1 MAYLKYGCAD
11 CGEYA
16 FVTNCREGDVTCTSC
31 GLVQE
36 ECMLMEDIY
45 YNQNQ
50 DVAMLSDTKTESN
63 VTLPTTIERLF
74 DTSILAFGLDETS
87 EILQASKDMFRD
99 VKEQYM
105 FKGARATA
113 VVACCVYIAFKLANR
128 KRVARD
134 ASEVCKQLGIETSLF
149 AKCMKDVVS
158 LLPKI
163 GAKLQQVTE
172 DDSIIRQIQMV
183 QQIPHEMI
191 YKLTTVVRHLDQ
203 KRIERNLMMG
213 TAPMIT
219 NAVLIFVGAKRLDI
233 KLKKTQ
239 FLTYGWVSRATLD
252 KHMKDI
258 VKIS

>member
-1 MAYLKYGCAD
+1 MAYLKYGCGD
-11 CGEYA
+11 CGEYTFA
-16 FVTNCREGDVTCTSC
+16 TNCREGDVTCTSC

-36 ECMLMEDIY
+36 ESMLMDDFY

-50 DVAMLSDTKTESN
+50 DVAMLNDTKA
-63 VTLPTTIERLF
+63 TLPTTIERLF

-87 EILQASKDMFRD
+87 EVLQASKDMFRD

-105 FKGARATA
+105 FKNARATA
-113 VVACCVYIAFKLANR
+113 VVACCVYLAFKLANR

-134 ASEVCKQLGIETSLF
+134 ASEVCKQLGIDTCLF
-149 AKCMKDVVS
+149 AKCMKDVLS
-158 LLPKI
+158 FLPKI
-163 GAKLQQVTE
+163 VAKLQQVTE
-172 DDSIIRQIQMV
+172 NDSIIRQIQVV
-183 QQIPHEMI
+183 QEVPQEMI
-191 YKLTTVVRHLDQ
+191 HKLMTVVQHLDQ

-219 NAVLIFVGAKRLDI
+219 NAVLIFVGANRLGI

-258 VKIS
+258 AKIS